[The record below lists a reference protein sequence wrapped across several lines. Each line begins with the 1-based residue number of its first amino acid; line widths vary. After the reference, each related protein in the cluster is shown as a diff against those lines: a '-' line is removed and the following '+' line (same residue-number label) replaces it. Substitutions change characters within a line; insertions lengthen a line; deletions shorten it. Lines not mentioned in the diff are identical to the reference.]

1 MAILLVV
8 DDEPDVRFLVQII
21 ASQQGH
27 EVIEAADGVEAL
39 EILESRPVD
48 AVVTDFNMP
57 RMNGVVLR
65 DRIRARWPELP
76 VLLWSASRPP
86 VHEGEPVPD
95 ALEKDPL
102 ELDISSLLHP
112 RAQVGP
118 T

>member
-65 DRIRARWPELP
+65 DRIRARWPELQI
-76 VLLWSASRPP
+76 V
-86 VHEGEPVPD
+86 GEEE
-95 ALEKDPL
+95 AE
-102 ELDISSLLHP
+102 
-112 RAQVGP
+112 QVGLYLVGEEEAEQVGL
-118 T
+118 